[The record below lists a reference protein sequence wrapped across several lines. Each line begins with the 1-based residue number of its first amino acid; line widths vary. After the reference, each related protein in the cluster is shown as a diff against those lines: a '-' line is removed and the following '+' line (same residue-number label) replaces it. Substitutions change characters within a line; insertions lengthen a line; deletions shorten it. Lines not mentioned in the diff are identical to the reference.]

1 MKQRRSSQG
10 PTLLSRGAAET
21 AGQQQEQSRTD
32 AAQSPS
38 RRNRQAM
45 PLQFRELAGNE
56 TDTAGRAA
64 NAMAV
69 GDVTKYMPVAF
80 TVHVRQP

>member
-1 MKQRRSSQG
+1 
-10 PTLLSRGAAET
+10 
-21 AGQQQEQSRTD
+21 
-32 AAQSPS
+32 
-38 RRNRQAM
+38 M

-56 TDTAGRAA
+56 TDTAGRAG

-69 GDVTKYMPVAF
+69 GDVTKYMRVAF